1 MVYEY
6 PFWEEVLIEEDGLE
20 ILNIT
25 LNDLTEEDGLET
37 LNITLTEIDNE
48 IDGLESLDGLNFNL
62 TEIVGLENLSE
73 GNNTSNNKRKR
84 FILID

>member
-6 PFWEEVLIEEDGLE
+6 PFWEEILVEEDGLE
-20 ILNIT
+20 V
-25 LNDLTEEDGLET
+25 

-48 IDGLESLDGLNFNL
+48 IDGLESLDELNFNL
-62 TEIVGLENLSE
+62 TEIEDLEDLNFNLIELIGLENLGE
-73 GNNTSNNKRKR
+73 ENNINNKRKR

>member
-20 ILNIT
+20 V
-25 LNDLTEEDGLET
+25 

-48 IDGLESLDGLNFNL
+48 IDGLESLDELNFNL
-62 TEIVGLENLSE
+62 TEIIELEILSD
-73 GNNTSNNKRKR
+73 TSNKKRR
-84 FILID
+84 LILID

>member
-20 ILNIT
+20 ILNFA
-25 LNDLTEEDGLET
+25 
-37 LNITLTEIDNE
+37 LTEIDNE
-48 IDGLESLDGLNFNL
+48 LNELNFNL
-62 TEIVGLENLSE
+62 EDLDALESLNFNLAEIIELEILNE
-73 GNNTSNNKRKR
+73 GNDTNNNKRK